1 MRKMKVR
8 ITLTEPML
16 GTKSAN
22 EELFTKFIAAKRPE
36 GVAVDE
42 AEAEARLNQ
51 ECDDRE
57 KSMTCFHRTDDG
69 TPMLWDY
76 QVKGFFK
83 DACGALRGV
92 QKTESGKLK
101 AYKKIIDG
109 QIFVDERRIPLVL
122 PEGGEIGIC
131 ERPCRASAWRSRN
144 RRACRRA
151 PRSRSRSRCS
161 ITTSRT
167 WCASGSTTAPCAEL
181 DSGAIPAWAG
191 SSGRRSSSKGL
202 AGQGIGTAPR
212 GQSYDLQSEGKARR
226 SKARQGLGKE
236 TL

>member
-36 GVAVDE
+36 GVAADE

-69 TPMLWDY
+69 QPMLWDY

-92 QKTESGKLK
+92 PKTESGKLK

-131 ERPCRASAWRSRN
+131 ERPLRAQTMQGERVALAKSESVPAGTTF
-144 RRACRRA
+144 A
-151 PRSRSRSRCS
+151 
-161 ITTSRT
+161 ITVTMLNPDLEDVVRE
-167 WCASGSTTAPCAEL
+167 WL
-181 DSGAIPAWAG
+181 DYGAL
-191 SSGRRSSSKGL
+191 R
-202 AGQGIGTAPR
+202 GIGQWR
-212 GQSYDLQSEGKARR
+212 NSGMGRIKWEEVK
-226 SKARQGLGKE
+226 
-236 TL
+236 